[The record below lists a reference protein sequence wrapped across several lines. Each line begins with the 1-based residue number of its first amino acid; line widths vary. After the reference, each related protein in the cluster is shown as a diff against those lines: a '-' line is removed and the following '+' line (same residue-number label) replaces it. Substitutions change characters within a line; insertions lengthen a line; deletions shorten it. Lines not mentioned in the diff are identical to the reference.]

1 MLSLQSPTTEISANP
16 GNLSQTL
23 VLDMQHLQV
32 MLALWAVNY
41 LIFNICST
49 FYQAIPPTSD
59 GLKVYRINK
68 LMSSLVFR
76 RLKVEFP
83 VFLDVN

>member
-1 MLSLQSPTTEISANP
+1 MLSLQSPATEISANP

-41 LIFNICST
+41 LIFNICFT
-49 FYQAIPPTSD
+49 IYQAVSAASI
-59 GLKVYRINK
+59 GLKEYRKNK
-68 LMSSLVFR
+68 SI
-76 RLKVEFP
+76 P
-83 VFLDVN
+83 AITG